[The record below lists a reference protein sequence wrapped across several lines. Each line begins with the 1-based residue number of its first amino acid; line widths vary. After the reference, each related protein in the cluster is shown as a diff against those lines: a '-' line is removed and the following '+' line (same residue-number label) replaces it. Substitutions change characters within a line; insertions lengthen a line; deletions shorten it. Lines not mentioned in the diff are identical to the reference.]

1 MNLRSFVQLLGLL
14 LGLAGSRLLAADA
27 EAAFDAANRL
37 LAQGHAAE
45 AARAYAAISPDGA
58 TSVALE
64 RNWAQACYQNQQPGL
79 ALLHL
84 LRAERLAPRDESVRA
99 DLALL
104 RSKLSAPAAPPE
116 DLPFLRALR
125 LDEWAWLALVAVW
138 LWFALLFA
146 ARLSPR
152 LRAALSGF
160 TLGSGLVAMALGGLL
175 AAAYAGQSRAP
186 DAVVLAG
193 DTPVRQSPLDE
204 AKATFTVPAATELRV
219 RDHKYGWLMV
229 EDAGGQRFGWLRE
242 NQVGRIVPRMDPSV
256 PKHAPGAEP

>member
-1 MNLRSFVQLLGLL
+1 MKPRLFTQLCCLMLGLV
-14 LGLAGSRLLAADA
+14 GGRLMAADA

-37 LAQGHAAE
+37 LAQGHPAE
-45 AARAYAAISPDGA
+45 AARAYANISPDGA

-84 LRAERLAPRDESVRA
+84 RRAERLAPRNEAVRA

-104 RSKLSAPAAPPE
+104 RSKLGTPAPASD
-116 DLPFLRALR
+116 DLQFLRSLR
-125 LDEWAWLALVAVW
+125 LDEWAWLSLIAVW

-146 ARLSPR
+146 AKLSPR
-152 LRAALSGF
+152 LRSAVSGF
-160 TLGSGLVAMALGGLL
+160 TLGTGLVALVLCGLL
-175 AAAYAGQSRAP
+175 AAAHARQSGAP

-219 RDHKYGWLMV
+219 RDQKDGWLMV
-229 EDAGGQRFGWLRE
+229 EDAGTQRFGWLKQA
-242 NQVGRIVPRMDPSV
+242 QVGRILP
-256 PKHAPGAEP
+256 